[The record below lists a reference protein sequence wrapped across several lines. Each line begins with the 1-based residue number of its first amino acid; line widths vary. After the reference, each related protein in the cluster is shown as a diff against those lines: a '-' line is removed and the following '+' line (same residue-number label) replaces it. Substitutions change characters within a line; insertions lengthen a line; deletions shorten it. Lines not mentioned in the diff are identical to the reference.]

1 MTWLDNVFM
10 VSNYKS
16 CSVHPDQDPR
26 LTTLL
31 LRTNKFDW
39 KNMYLLQNHGN
50 LINLFLKSRQLNWL
64 DINLDQG
71 WIMSSVSQSPNWISD
86 FYDLICQ
93 PKILNL
99 LDLNQ
104 LFACWIYLHFVLIL
118 GSFCGMMSLQV
129 RNLSDV
135 KWFWLPDCKTIHQ
148 RIISIWTMQNWIKN
162 VDKSVCE
169 LF

>member
-50 LINLFLKSRQLNWL
+50 LINLFLKSRQLTGYISRPGL
-64 DINLDQG
+64 DNVK
-71 WIMSSVSQSPNWISD
+71 SSVSQSPNWISD

-99 LDLNQ
+99 LNINQ
-104 LFACWIYLHFVLIL
+104 LFACWIYLHFVLVL
-118 GSFCGMMSLQV
+118 RSFCGMMSLQV
-129 RNLSDV
+129 
-135 KWFWLPDCKTIHQ
+135 
-148 RIISIWTMQNWIKN
+148 
-162 VDKSVCE
+162 
-169 LF
+169 